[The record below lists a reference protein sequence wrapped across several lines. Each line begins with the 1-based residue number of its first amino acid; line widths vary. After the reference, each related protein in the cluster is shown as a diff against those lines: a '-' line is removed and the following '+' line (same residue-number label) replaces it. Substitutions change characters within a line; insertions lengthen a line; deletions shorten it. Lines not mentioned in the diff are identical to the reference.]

1 MSDYVASESFGFN
14 LEGKSQI
21 VAAAALVSIPT
32 YILRLR
38 TLFRQQ
44 RSSNPPGPKPLPLIG
59 NLLDMPRTQEW
70 KTFLRWKEQYG
81 QSQLTKTV
89 RFSCRGAGRRYC
101 LRQRRWTSYCHSQLI
116 QTSQRFVV

>member
-1 MSDYVASESFGFN
+1 MSDYVASFGFN
-14 LEGKSQI
+14 FEGKSQI

-32 YILRLR
+32 YIFLR
-38 TLFRQQ
+38 TLFGQQ
-44 RSSNPPGPKPLPLIG
+44 SRSSNPPGPKPLPLIG

-81 QSQLTKTV
+81 QSQLTKPV
-89 RFSCRGAGRRYC
+89 RLSCQCAGRRYC